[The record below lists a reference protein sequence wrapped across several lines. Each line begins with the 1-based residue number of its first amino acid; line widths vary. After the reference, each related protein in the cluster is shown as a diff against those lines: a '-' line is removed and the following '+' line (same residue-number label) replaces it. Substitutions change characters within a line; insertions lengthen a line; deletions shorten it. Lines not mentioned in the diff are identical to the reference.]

1 MRRTMHAP
9 ILIPVSELRRDVARL
24 IEKARRTPDPLFITQ
39 RGYITAVLMAPARY
53 EELRDAARPEPE
65 RIIIPRRPLNDRRT
79 HSLLYG
85 PQDWETA
92 RLTDAEDEEYD
103 EDEEDEEDE
112 E

>member
-1 MRRTMHAP
+1 MHAP
-9 ILIPVSELRRDVARL
+9 ILIPVSELRRDIARL

-39 RGYITAVLMAPARY
+39 RGYITAVLMTPARY

-65 RIIIPRRPLNDRRT
+65 RIRVPRRGSLDDDRRT

-92 RLTDAEDEEYD
+92 RLTDAEGEE
-103 EDEEDEEDE
+103 
-112 E
+112 